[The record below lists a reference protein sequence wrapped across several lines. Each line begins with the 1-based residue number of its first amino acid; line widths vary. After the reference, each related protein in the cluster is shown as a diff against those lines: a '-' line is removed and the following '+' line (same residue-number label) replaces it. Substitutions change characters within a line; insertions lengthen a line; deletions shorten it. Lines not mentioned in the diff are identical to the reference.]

1 MLLRENLN
9 FLDVRNAGFWH
20 SGRLFTLLQMPS
32 LQNFKNFFGDRPFK
46 PPTMFFMFFLMAQ
59 IFRKAFRI
67 VGLDGGKCR
76 RVVEQDFHR
85 NFRTWICGFFSLPFF
100 SHLFSFLHFFKQ
112 TYRLIVFLHAL
123 YFLLNHHVELIHKNF
138 TFT

>member
-1 MLLRENLN
+1 MSETLVFGILVGCLHYYKCLHCKILRI
-9 FLDVRNAGFWH
+9 
-20 SGRLFTLLQMPS
+20 
-32 LQNFKNFFGDRPFK
+32 FFGDRPFK